1 MRVTNTFL
9 HERMLYD
16 IQSVMSRLVR
26 TQNEL
31 SSGKRILK
39 PSDDPLGTSLV
50 LRWRAQIAKMDR
62 WTKNIEELQ
71 SRFEMA
77 ESNLNSVK
85 DLLMR
90 ARDIF
95 IRGGSDS
102 LGPDEKKALADELD
116 EILNELVN
124 RMNSKYGD
132 RYLFAGADVLHK
144 PFEVVKDATTG
155 KITQVLFTGHPNPS
169 IDPSSGSVDNV
180 AYLPVEVGEG
190 VTMPQNVPGDW
201 AVFKETSNTTPT
213 DDLKMF
219 RVIIQARDA
228 LLQDKNLAGEQYTD
242 ASGSTENYL
251 DAIDKVMARVGEA
264 IAYIGTKVERLQGL
278 HTFYAKMRVNYEG
291 LRSKLE
297 DADVAEV
304 YINYSKEKLVYQSA
318 LKVASNIL
326 TPSLIDYIR

>member
-1 MRVTNTFL
+1 MMRVSNTFL

-26 TQNEL
+26 AQNEL

-39 PSDDPLGTSLV
+39 PSDDPLGTALV
-50 LRWRAQIAKMDR
+50 LRWRGQISKMDR
-62 WTKNIEELQ
+62 WQKNIEELQ
-71 SRFEMA
+71 SRFEMS
-77 ESNLNSVK
+77 ESNLDTVK
-85 DLLMR
+85 DLLTR

-116 EILNELVN
+116 QILQELVN
-124 RMNSKYGD
+124 RMNAKYGD

-144 PFEVVKDATTG
+144 PFEVQKDATG
-155 KITQVLFTGHPNPS
+155 KIIAVTYHGYPIPS
-169 IDPSSGSVDNV
+169 RDPSTGNLNDE
-180 AYLPVEVGEG
+180 AWLPVEVGEG

-201 AVFKETSNTTPT
+201 AVMKETSNTTPS

-228 LLQDKNLAGEQYTD
+228 LLQDKNLSVEQYTD
-242 ASGSTENYL
+242 ANGNQEAFL
-251 DAIDKVMARVGEA
+251 DTIDKVLARVGEA
-264 IAYIGTKVERLQGL
+264 LAYIGTKVERLQGL
-278 HTFYAKMRVNYEG
+278 HTFYEKMRVNYEG

-304 YINYSKEKLVYQSA
+304 YITYSKEQLVYQSA